1 MTPRPTRLLFL
12 MSRFLDGGID
22 TVLVE
27 YLARLAQRPEYRLTL
42 AVGIS
47 MGALEVYR
55 DRLPRE
61 VSLCYLV
68 DEPWLTWGARRRVE
82 KRMPAVLKAADEAL
96 ITPLRRL
103 LQRRRLHRLADVAD
117 VVVDFDSCFYSPLRG
132 VRTPRVAFFHF
143 SFALIMEQDPRR
155 MTRMARQLAHYDR
168 VVLLSQAMREEGTH
182 MFPALA
188 KKFVVIYNAKDPA
201 RLRALAAE
209 QPADV
214 AAAAPFVLAVER
226 LAEPKDIPTLLE
238 AFALLRRRHGHR
250 DLQLRIIGKGP
261 YEEAL
266 RQQAQ
271 QMGLHDGVVFMG
283 FVANPYPWMAA
294 CRLLAFSSKAE
305 GLPTVLIEG
314 LLLDVPIVSTD
325 CPTGPHE
332 ILADGQAGLLTP
344 VGDAQAMAL
353 AMHRLLTDDALRQQ
367 LAQGRRRQATLF
379 TFDTVDRQ
387 LDELFAIAQAT
398 S

>member
-1 MTPRPTRLLFL
+1 

-344 VGDAQAMAL
+344 VGDAQAMAQ

>member
-1 MTPRPTRLLFL
+1 